1 MNNATYLNTESAESA
16 TLDRAIRIIGTS
28 NVSPQSVGRKLMR
41 SGVTL
46 AIGLVS
52 LIVLFFAIRFEVFQG
67 PTARPMTTFLLIAS
81 GAVVLLTGV
90 AMSFTVWSAF
100 VHQHVQLLE
109 AKSEVAEVTRQL
121 NVVLYSME
129 KAIPQAGASQ
139 LTVDEALA
147 ELEVIAGRVGQE
159 VTVEMVDE
167 RLLAATAEVSRIAPE
182 EYNVMVVEMRRTIE
196 GQVLAEKAMSST
208 V

>member
-1 MNNATYLNTESAESA
+1 MNNANYLNTQSTESA

-28 NVSPQSVGRKLMR
+28 NVSPQSVGRKLIR

-52 LIVLFFAIRFEVFQG
+52 SIVLFLAIRFEVFQG
-67 PTARPMTTFLLIAS
+67 PTARPMMTFLLMAS
-81 GAVVLLTGV
+81 VAVVLLTGL

-109 AKSEVAEVTRQL
+109 AKLEVAEVTRQL
-121 NVVLYSME
+121 NVVRNSME
-129 KAIPQAGASQ
+129 KAMPQAAVAPM
-139 LTVDEALA
+139 TRDEALA
-147 ELEVIAGRVGQE
+147 ELEVVAGPVEQE
-159 VTVEMVDE
+159 VAVEMVDE

-196 GQVLAEKAMSST
+196 EQALTEKAMSST
-208 V
+208 G